1 MNTPLTRAQART
13 WTIGAQGVALICVLA
28 GVAFGIRGL
37 PEHQPGASI
46 EIARNNA
53 LPFQNTPGTTG
64 NQNNSD
70 TGSGFSID
78 TNGTAARFALLDN
91 APVPADTTPVEP
103 VEEPDTEDT
112 NGNTIDDAN
121 IIRRV
126 KYIGFIND
134 ARTQHAFIRIDGK
147 QRIVKRGEIAA
158 AADDTLPDLEVLR
171 ITPAFIQLRDPEN
184 DSIAEVSL
192 AAKTTTA
199 VTMVNGTEVVS
210 VEKPVEGES
219 LLSAEEEAY
228 IESLPPRQRQNTR
241 RRLEREKRGL
251 PPENLN
257 RRPTPEALVEIRGG
271 ANNNSNGT
279 DVRRR
284 EEPRDENE

>member
-1 MNTPLTRAQART
+1 MSTPLSRAQART
-13 WTIGAQGVALICVLA
+13 WTIGAQGVALVCVLA
-28 GVAFGIRGL
+28 GVAFGIKGL
-37 PEHQPGASI
+37 PDHQPGASI

-64 NQNNSD
+64 NQNNTD

-91 APVPADTTPVEP
+91 APVPVGVVVDEVDEVDDPPPGPTV
-103 VEEPDTEDT
+103 
-112 NGNTIDDAN
+112 DDAN

-147 QRIVKRGEIAA
+147 QRIVQNGQIAA
-158 AADDTLPDLEVLR
+158 AADDAFPDLEVLR
-171 ITPAFIQLRDPEN
+171 ITPTYIRLRDPES
-184 DSIAEVSL
+184 DSVAEVSM
-192 AAKTTTA
+192 ASKSANA
-199 VTMVNGTEVVS
+199 VTMVNGTEVVA
-210 VEKPVEGES
+210 VQQPVEDGT
-219 LLSAEEEAY
+219 LLTAEEEAY
-228 IESLPPRQRQNTR
+228 IESLPPRQRQNVR

-271 ANNNSNGT
+271 ANNNNGT

-284 EEPRDENE
+284 ESPRDENE

>member
-1 MNTPLTRAQART
+1 MSTPLSRSQART
-13 WTIGAQGVALICVLA
+13 WTIGAQGVALVCVLA
-28 GVAFGIRGL
+28 GVAFGIKGL
-37 PEHQPGASI
+37 PDHQPGASI

-53 LPFQNTPGTTG
+53 LPFQNTPGTAS

-91 APVPADTTPVEP
+91 APVPVDNTPVEP
-103 VEEPDTEDT
+103 AEDPDDEDT
-112 NGNTIDDAN
+112 TGNTIDDAN

-147 QRIVKRGEIAA
+147 QRIVQNGQIAA
-158 AADDTLPDLEVLR
+158 AADDAFPDLEVLR
-171 ITPAFIQLRDPEN
+171 ITPSYIRLRDPES
-184 DSIAEVSL
+184 DSVAEVSL
-192 AAKTTTA
+192 AAKSTA
-199 VTMVNGTEVVS
+199 SVTMVDGSEIVAAAQ
-210 VEKPVEGES
+210 PVEDGT
-219 LLSAEEEAY
+219 LLTAEEEAY
-228 IESLPPRQRQNTR
+228 IESLPPRQRQNVR

-271 ANNNSNGT
+271 ANNNNSGT

-284 EEPRDENE
+284 ESPRDENE